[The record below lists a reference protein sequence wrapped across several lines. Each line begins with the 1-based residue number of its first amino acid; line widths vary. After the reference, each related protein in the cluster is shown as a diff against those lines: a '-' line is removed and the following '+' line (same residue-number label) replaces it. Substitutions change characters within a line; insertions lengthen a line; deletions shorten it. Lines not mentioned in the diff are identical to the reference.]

1 LQAQRQST
9 GTAFTGEHLSPGCCG
24 RPSLLQL
31 RFDPSIPYGRRQD
44 APPTEEY
51 KNIYQQSLDD
61 QALDEEG
68 SGVYDLLEVEPVR
81 AGQLLRGVFLG
92 CGTTAIF
99 EEL

>member
-1 LQAQRQST
+1 M
-9 GTAFTGEHLSPGCCG
+9 
-24 RPSLLQL
+24 
-31 RFDPSIPYGRRQD
+31 PYGRRQD

-51 KNIYQQSLDD
+51 KNIYQESLDD

>member
-1 LQAQRQST
+1 VLRPTVAAAIEVRP
-9 GTAFTGEHLSPGCCG
+9 EHTVRAASG
-24 RPSLLQL
+24 RAA
-31 RFDPSIPYGRRQD
+31 DGRIQ
-44 APPTEEY
+44 EY
-51 KNIYQQSLDD
+51 LYQESLDD